1 MLIKHV
7 MYKAIIP
14 ILFIV
19 VLYVTASA
27 VMNMNF
33 MQFKNY
39 LLSTSTI
46 HAAELELR
54 VPQLY
59 EKELSITS
67 EDKTYISSEKLNEA
81 RTLEDA
87 IDFTQYEKKQVTATG
102 YTAGIESTG
111 KTADHPA
118 YGITYSGV
126 KVKRDLYSTI
136 AADLDV
142 FPLGTILY
150 IPDYGY
156 GVVAD
161 IGGAITGNKI
171 DLYFDTLEEVYGEW
185 GKKDVDVYVVEEGSG
200 EFSEETLQTLNEDE
214 TMQVFRKQIHE
225 ES

>member
-19 VLYVTASA
+19 ALYVTASA
-27 VMNMNF
+27 VMNMSF

-46 HAAELELR
+46 HAAEHELR

-59 EKELSITS
+59 EKELLKTS
-67 EDKTYISSEKLNEA
+67 EDKTYISSEKLDEA

-87 IDFTQYEKKQVTATG
+87 IDFTQYEKKKVTATG

-111 KTADHPA
+111 KTAEHPA

-150 IPDYGY
+150 IPNYGY

-200 EFSEETLQTLNEDE
+200 EFSEEALQTLNENK
-214 TMQVFRKQIHE
+214 TMQVFRKQLHDA
-225 ES
+225 S

>member
-19 VLYVTASA
+19 ALYVTASA